1 MIFNE
6 NKLQEEII
14 KTWGEYGSHNEVFKA
29 MTLQIKEL
37 KEQLNLS
44 GVSQQ
49 RELLDAFVCTMEFD
63 TKHGTY
69 QEDVDYFL
77 EAHKSV

>member
-1 MIFNE
+1 MKAELEKNNE
-6 NKLQEEII
+6 AK
-14 KTWGEYGSHNEVFKA
+14 
-29 MTLQIKEL
+29 
-37 KEQLNLS
+37 QLILS

-49 RELLDAFVCTMEFD
+49 RELLEGFVCTMEFD